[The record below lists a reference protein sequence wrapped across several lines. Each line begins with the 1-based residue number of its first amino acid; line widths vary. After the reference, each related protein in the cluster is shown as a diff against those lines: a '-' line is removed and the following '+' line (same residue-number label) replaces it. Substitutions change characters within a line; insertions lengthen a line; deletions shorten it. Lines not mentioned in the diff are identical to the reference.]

1 MNTVIVVDLLKGVAT
16 PWPRLESDTHIMS
29 AGSARP
35 LEDAFRVA
43 QLDLVQ
49 WVSGHSGLSALDT
62 YQFLSQ
68 AVEAPLANVVDTN
81 YTSVAK
87 LRKDWL
93 PGGADAGAGIMRGH
107 ARFAQRGGPE
117 LPWPLK
123 RPGRQ
128 RGCAT
133 CRPVSDPARCPRRAA
148 VRVPDIPPGWCQPIP
163 WRCR

>member
-1 MNTVIVVDLLKGVAT
+1 VVDLLKGMST

-29 AGSARP
+29 TGSVRP
-35 LEDAFRVA
+35 LEDAFRIA

-49 WVSGHSGLSALDT
+49 WVSAHCGLSSLDA

-93 PGGADAGAGIMRGH
+93 PGGDAAAGGLMRGMH
-107 ARFAQRGGPE
+107 DHLRDVARTYRGY
-117 LPWPLK
+117 
-123 RPGRQ
+123 
-128 RGCAT
+128 
-133 CRPVSDPARCPRRAA
+133 
-148 VRVPDIPPGWCQPIP
+148 
-163 WRCR
+163 

>member
-1 MNTVIVVDLLKGVAT
+1 MNTVIVVELLKGVAT

-43 QLDLVQ
+43 QADLVH
-49 WVSGHSGLSALDT
+49 WVAGHTGLALLDA
-62 YQFLSQ
+62 YQFISQ

-93 PGGADAGAGIMRGH
+93 PGASG
-107 ARFAQRGGPE
+107 
-117 LPWPLK
+117 
-123 RPGRQ
+123 
-128 RGCAT
+128 
-133 CRPVSDPARCPRRAA
+133 RPVMGGMHDQLREVARS
-148 VRVPDIPPGWCQPIP
+148 
-163 WRCR
+163 WR

>member
-1 MNTVIVVDLLKGVAT
+1 
-16 PWPRLESDTHIMS
+16 MS

-49 WVSGHSGLSALDT
+49 WVAGHSGLSMLDA

-93 PGGADAGAGIMRGH
+93 PAGHGGDRAVMRSMH
-107 ARFAQRGGPE
+107 ARLSEVARTYRG
-117 LPWPLK
+117 
-123 RPGRQ
+123 R
-128 RGCAT
+128 
-133 CRPVSDPARCPRRAA
+133 
-148 VRVPDIPPGWCQPIP
+148 
-163 WRCR
+163 

>member
-1 MNTVIVVDLLKGVAT
+1 
-16 PWPRLESDTHIMS
+16 MS

-35 LEDAFRVA
+35 LEDAFRIA

-49 WVSGHSGLSALDT
+49 WVTGHSGLSALDA

-93 PGGADAGAGIMRGH
+93 PGGAELVMGGMHDRLRELARIYRG
-107 ARFAQRGGPE
+107 
-117 LPWPLK
+117 
-123 RPGRQ
+123 
-128 RGCAT
+128 
-133 CRPVSDPARCPRRAA
+133 
-148 VRVPDIPPGWCQPIP
+148 
-163 WRCR
+163 

>member
-1 MNTVIVVDLLKGVAT
+1 MRTGVTCYLGVNVPGALLSIGDGHARQGEGETCGVAVECAMNTVIVVDLLKGVAT

-43 QLDLVQ
+43 QLDLVR
-49 WVSGHSGLSALDT
+49 WTAEHAGLSLLDA
-62 YQFLSQ
+62 YQFVSQ

-93 PGGADAGAGIMRGH
+93 PGGSV
-107 ARFAQRGGPE
+107 
-117 LPWPLK
+117 
-123 RPGRQ
+123 
-128 RGCAT
+128 
-133 CRPVSDPARCPRRAA
+133 RPVMGGLHDQLREVARS
-148 VRVPDIPPGWCQPIP
+148 
-163 WRCR
+163 WR